1 MIWNLQLLIR
11 NVFLI
16 WEKIVWSP
24 GYVQKLIPL
33 LGGANGVDNQLA
45 KINNRMDMNTDTKTP
60 PQTPIVMETLVEEVR
75 RITEVID
82 DQNKSD
88 EIEGEWQTLAKV
100 FDRLFFVAFFW
111 VFLISSLVILMP
123 IYAKHS

>member
-1 MIWNLQLLIR
+1 
-11 NVFLI
+11 
-16 WEKIVWSP
+16 
-24 GYVQKLIPL
+24 
-33 LGGANGVDNQLA
+33 
-45 KINNRMDMNTDTKTP
+45 MNTDTKTP